1 MQLYGS
7 KDLGFRH
14 WLPTNSS
21 WQWTIESEANQENL
35 DFPENLFDLKR
46 DNEEDGISLAA
57 MPLIVTV
64 GVLVLFFAVLG
75 VLAVGHKVLEL
86 VGGGKLVGGGGG
98 GGGGGGKRCQCQL
111 AEKDSLMASSEE
123 DPINIV

>member
-7 KDLGFRH
+7 KALGFRH

-21 WQWTIESEANQENL
+21 SWPWMIESSEANQENF
-35 DFPENLFDLKR
+35 DFPQNLFELKSR

-57 MPLIVTV
+57 IPLIVTI

-75 VLAVGHKVLEL
+75 VLAVGQKVVE
-86 VGGGKLVGGGGG
+86 LVGGGGG
-98 GGGGGGKRCQCQL
+98 GKLPDQRCRCQL
-111 AEKDSLMASSEE
+111 AEKDSLMKSSKE
-123 DPINIV
+123 DPINVV

>member
-7 KDLGFRH
+7 KALGFRH

-21 WQWTIESEANQENL
+21 SWPWMIESSEANQENF
-35 DFPENLFDLKR
+35 DFPQNLFELKSR

-57 MPLIVTV
+57 IPLIVTI

-75 VLAVGHKVLEL
+75 VLAVGQKVVE
-86 VGGGKLVGGGGG
+86 LVGGGGG
-98 GGGGGGKRCQCQL
+98 GKLPDQRCRCQL
-111 AEKDSLMASSEE
+111 AEKDSLMKSSEE
-123 DPINIV
+123 DPINVV

>member
-7 KDLGFRH
+7 KALGFRH

-21 WQWTIESEANQENL
+21 SWPWMIESSEANQENF
-35 DFPENLFDLKR
+35 DFPQNLFELKSR

-57 MPLIVTV
+57 IPLIVTI
-64 GVLVLFFAVLG
+64 GVLILFFAVLG
-75 VLAVGHKVLEL
+75 VLAVGQKVVE
-86 VGGGKLVGGGGG
+86 LVGGGGG
-98 GGGGGGKRCQCQL
+98 GKLPDQRCRCQL
-111 AEKDSLMASSEE
+111 AEKDSLMKLSEE

>member
-86 VGGGKLVGGGGG
+86 VVGGG

>member
-7 KDLGFRH
+7 KALGFRH

-21 WQWTIESEANQENL
+21 SWPWTIESSEANQENF
-35 DFPENLFDLKR
+35 DFPQNLFELKSR

-57 MPLIVTV
+57 IPLIVTI

-75 VLAVGHKVLEL
+75 VLAVGEKV
-86 VGGGKLVGGGGG
+86 VKLV
-98 GGGGGGKRCQCQL
+98 KKVPEQRCRCQL
-111 AEKDSLMASSEE
+111 AEKDSLMKLSEE

>member
-7 KDLGFRH
+7 KALGFRH

-21 WQWTIESEANQENL
+21 SWPWMIESSEANQENF
-35 DFPENLFDLKR
+35 DFAQNLFELKSR

-57 MPLIVTV
+57 IPLIVTI

-75 VLAVGHKVLEL
+75 VLAVGQKVVE
-86 VGGGKLVGGGGG
+86 LVGGGGG
-98 GGGGGGKRCQCQL
+98 GKLPDQRCRCQL
-111 AEKDSLMASSEE
+111 AEKDSLMKLSEE

>member
-14 WLPTNSS
+14 WLPTNNSS
-21 WQWTIESEANQENL
+21 WPWTIESSEANQENF
-35 DFPENLFDLKR
+35 DFQQNLFELKR
-46 DNEEDGISLAA
+46 SNDEEDEISLAA
-57 MPLIVTV
+57 IPLIVTV

-75 VLAVGHKVLEL
+75 VLAVGEKV
-86 VGGGKLVGGGGG
+86 VKLV
-98 GGGGGGKRCQCQL
+98 KKIPEQRCRCQL
-111 AEKDSLMASSEE
+111 AEKDSLMKLSEE

>member
-21 WQWTIESEANQENL
+21 WQWTIESSEANQ
-35 DFPENLFDLKR
+35 DFDFAEDLFKSNN
-46 DNEEDGISLAA
+46 NEEDRISLAA

-75 VLAVGHKVLEL
+75 VLAVGQRMVEL
-86 VGGGKLVGGGGG
+86 VGGGS
-98 GGGGGGKRCQCQL
+98 GKVPIRCRCQL
-111 AEKDSLMASSEE
+111 AEKDSLMKSSEE

>member
-7 KDLGFRH
+7 KALGFRH

-21 WQWTIESEANQENL
+21 SWPWMIESSEANQENF
-35 DFPENLFDLKR
+35 DFPQNLFELKSR

-57 MPLIVTV
+57 IPLIVTI

-75 VLAVGHKVLEL
+75 VLAVGQKVVE
-86 VGGGKLVGGGGG
+86 LVGGGGG
-98 GGGGGGKRCQCQL
+98 GKLPDQRCRCQL
-111 AEKDSLMASSEE
+111 AEKDSFMKSSEE

>member
-21 WQWTIESEANQENL
+21 WLWTIESSGSNRDL
-35 DFPENLFDLKR
+35 DFSDDVFDLKS
-46 DNEEDGISLAA
+46 DADDGVSLAA

-64 GVLVLFFAVLG
+64 GVLVFLFAALGVFAVG
-75 VLAVGHKVLEL
+75 QKVVLL
-86 VGGGKLVGGGGG
+86 VRGSPGQAGAGCRCHQAENDRLV
-98 GGGGGGKRCQCQL
+98 K
-111 AEKDSLMASSEE
+111 SSDE
-123 DPINIV
+123 DPINTV

>member
-14 WLPTNSS
+14 WLPTNNSS
-21 WQWTIESEANQENL
+21 WPWTIESSEANQ
-35 DFPENLFDLKR
+35 DFQQNLFELKR
-46 DNEEDGISLAA
+46 SDNEEDEISLAA
-57 MPLIVTV
+57 IPLIVTV

-75 VLAVGHKVLEL
+75 VLAVGEKV
-86 VGGGKLVGGGGG
+86 VKLV
-98 GGGGGGKRCQCQL
+98 KKVPEQRCRCQL
-111 AEKDSLMASSEE
+111 AEKDSLMKLSEE

>member
-21 WQWTIESEANQENL
+21 WQWTIESAETKNQ
-35 DFPENLFDLKR
+35 DFDFAENLFKSSDNN
-46 DNEEDGISLAA
+46 NEEDGISLAA

-75 VLAVGHKVLEL
+75 LLAVGQRVVEMVRGAKVP
-86 VGGGKLVGGGGG
+86 GRC
-98 GGGGGGKRCQCQL
+98 RCQM
-111 AEKDSLMASSEE
+111 AEKDRLMKSSEE

>member
-21 WQWTIESEANQENL
+21 WQWTIESEENL
-35 DFPENLFDLKR
+35 DFPENPFDLKR

-86 VGGGKLVGGGGG
+86 VGGG
-98 GGGGGGKRCQCQL
+98 GGGGGKRCQCQL